1 MKKLLG
7 ILVLAFLFSG
17 NANAG
22 VNEPGWGSV
31 AMCEF
36 AFNQEHTKLKKI
48 YREKDK
54 KINVVLYGSC
64 NDNGNYGFGSKK
76 GKNLESLHKK
86 TYKVC
91 LKYAKKYTPGEDC
104 YLYAVNGEVVWK
116 YDAAKAEAKAKV
128 KLAKAKVE
136 EAEAK
141 AEQEKQKQID
151 TKPGRFFEDQPD
163 VNDDYQIHIIYLL
176 TSDTKDNERDL
187 NGWIEQQVKKIDD
200 YFFKLTGKKQRLKLD
215 KRSDGKL
222 DVTFVRLD
230 RKSKKGGWNMSY
242 PDYYLTKNGFDNPKK
257 TYLSF
262 TDAVSGDDG
271 QMGVHHGYI
280 FIGGAKSDMARLGVH
295 ELLHGLG
302 FATPCTK
309 GVTRGAHLNSGIL
322 GQELQGGFGKAVYNH
337 GDPTCPDLKD
347 AIYLT
352 PTSDDPFDPLP
363 IFCNLAQKKRGNP
376 PGNFVIPARYTHKK
390 LIEGRA
396 DEWCTYKLNEYA
408 SESWFSDWGK

>member
-1 MKKLLG
+1 MKKLLA

-22 VNEPGWGSV
+22 VNEPGTGLLGR
-31 AMCEF
+31 CEGGLKW
-36 AFNQEHTKLKKI
+36 EHKKLKKI
-48 YREKDK
+48 YLESDK
-54 KINVVLYGSC
+54 KINVVLYASC
-64 NDNGNYGFGSKK
+64 NASNYGWRARK
-76 GKNLESLHKK
+76 GKNLKALHKK
-86 TYKVC
+86 AYKGC
-91 LKYAKKYTPGEDC
+91 LKYAKKHTPGEDC
-104 YLYAVNGEVVWK
+104 YLFAVNEEVVWK
-116 YDAAKAEAKAKV
+116 YDKAKASAKAKA
-128 KLAKAKVE
+128 KLAKAK
-136 EAEAK
+136 AEK
-141 AEQEKQKQID
+141 EKFTQID
-151 TKPGRFFEDQPD
+151 KKPGRFFEDQPD
-163 VNDDYQIHIIYLL
+163 VNNDYQIHIIYLL
-176 TSDTKDNERDL
+176 TSDTEDKERDL

-230 RKSKKGGWNMSY
+230 RKTKRGGWNVSY

-262 TDAVSGDDG
+262 TDAVSGDGG

-280 FIGGAKSDMARLGVH
+280 FIGKAKRHMARLGVH

-322 GQELQGGFGKAVYNH
+322 GQELSGGFGKAVYNH